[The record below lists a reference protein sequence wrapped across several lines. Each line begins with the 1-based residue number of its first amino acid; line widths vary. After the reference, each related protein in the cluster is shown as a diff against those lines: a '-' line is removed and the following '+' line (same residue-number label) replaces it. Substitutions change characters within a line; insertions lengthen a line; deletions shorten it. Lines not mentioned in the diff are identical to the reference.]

1 MASNDQ
7 AGIKIRQHRTF
18 KERLSAAQ
26 NCCSVLDMKIP
37 LLIDG
42 IDDSVGNQY
51 SGHPDRVYVVDSQG
65 KVSYKGG
72 RGPFGFIP
80 GEVEQALAML
90 LIEESIPAKA
100 TPKSD
105 DAKATTT
112 KPDTAK

>member
-18 KERLSAAQ
+18 KERLAAAQ
-26 NCCSVLDMKIP
+26 NCCSALDMKIP

-42 IDDSVGNQY
+42 IDDSVCNQY
-51 SGHPDRVYVVDSQG
+51 SGHPDRVYIIDSEG
-65 KVSYKGG
+65 KVSYKAG

-90 LIEESIPAKA
+90 LIEEAA
-100 TPKSD
+100 PKPSE
-105 DAKATTT
+105 
-112 KPDTAK
+112 P